1 MVPRATVNNVP
12 SWTTTRA
19 LARGVVLGLLAG
31 CLERVTDKVVPLD
44 PRYYEG
50 HDEGDAEAGNTEG
63 ASGGSEPWADS
74 TDARFEL
81 TGVLT
86 SAAEGPVQ
94 LDLGEPDS
102 SAPGGTKR
110 AGVLQL
116 EGPGPFTLKVPVT
129 VKKLQIQA
137 FQDPDSDGPSEQ
149 DPFAQAEIALDGKA
163 PAEPLT
169 LALVAGAR
177 SLSGRPTPAPPGA
190 PGGPGQSPGGDP
202 NGRPPSGG
210 DGAPGGGLSTLP
222 PQTPPTVRVTGTLRS
237 ARDTTVLVDIFQA
250 GTDAPGGRS
259 YLGRVA
265 VEPGAFTIVVSA
277 ALGTIELE
285 AYQDLTGD
293 SRSADDPVAR
303 TDPFAVT
310 RDVPGLNLVLP

>member
-1 MVPRATVNNVP
+1 MVPRARVTHVGSAMRVLV
-12 SWTTTRA
+12 RAGA
-19 LARGVVLGLLAG
+19 LALLAG
-31 CLERVTDKVVPLD
+31 CLERVTDKPVPLD

-50 HDEGDAEAGNTEG
+50 HDEGDAEAGNKEG

-74 TDARFEL
+74 DGARFEL
-81 TGVLT
+81 TGVVT
-86 SAAEGPVQ
+86 SSADGPVQ
-94 LDLGEPDS
+94 LDLGEPDA

-110 AGVLQL
+110 AGVVQL
-116 EGPGPFTLKVPVT
+116 EGPGPFTLKIPVT
-129 VKKLQIQA
+129 VKRLQFQA

-149 DPFAQAEIALDGKA
+149 DPFAQAEIALNGKA

-177 SLSGRPTPAPPGA
+177 SMSGGPTPAPPGA
-190 PGGPGQSPGGDP
+190 PGGPGQPPGTPP
-202 NGRPPSGG
+202 NGGPPPGAG
-210 DGAPGGGLSTLP
+210 GAPGSGLSTLP
-222 PQTPPTVRVTGTLRS
+222 PQAAPTVTITGTLR
-237 ARDTTVLVDIFQA
+237 TTRRNVVLLDVFQS

-265 VEPGAFTIVVSA
+265 VEPGAFSFEVSA
-277 ALGTIELE
+277 ALGKVELE

-303 TDPFAVT
+303 TDPFPTTGDVT
-310 RDVPGLNLVLP
+310 GLNLDLP